1 MKASHQLLLQA
12 LVSRVPLCD
21 GFLRVRNR
29 HTASPVHPKIFLTVG
44 LLGQMLGAMGSR
56 GCALGLATLQR
67 DGFAG
72 YRAGTVVSVR
82 VAVVGER
89 LTLSLDGVA
98 TRQPGYMWVS
108 WAIRI
113 VLPRPCP
120 DRFTLTL
127 YFVAC
132 ALSLPGRAA
141 VSVVNMRGQ
150 VDLSALI
157 KAGRKCHSGC
167 RCARFCAC
175 TNKEPVE

>member
-98 TRQPGYMWVS
+98 TRQPRYMWVS

-141 VSVVNMRGQ
+141 VSVV
-150 VDLSALI
+150 VSV
-157 KAGRKCHSGC
+157 HS
-167 RCARFCAC
+167 
-175 TNKEPVE
+175 